1 MTGQLICQVET
12 GGDVIA
18 VHPSGPLDLAA
29 TARLRSVLLKALA
42 EAPLAIILDMRQ
54 LVIVDD
60 VCLTM
65 LPAVAKRAA
74 GEPGTALLLYGV
86 GVEAVRGMSALGI
99 DRYLTLCDSWEDA
112 VARAH
117 EDPDSSRVAQHFPG
131 SVGSVADARALATEV
146 CVRWRVPVAVTARV
160 QVIVTELV
168 SNVVRHVGTPL
179 ELVLRRSPRYVH
191 IAVLDGDERRPH
203 LRGPDEPYSAG
214 GRGLLLV
221 DAFAAAWG
229 SHPTATGKSTWAT
242 VRYRPLSA

>member
-117 EDPDSSRVAQHFPG
+117 EDPDSSRVAQHFRG
-131 SVGSVADARALATEV
+131 ASARWRTRGPWQPR